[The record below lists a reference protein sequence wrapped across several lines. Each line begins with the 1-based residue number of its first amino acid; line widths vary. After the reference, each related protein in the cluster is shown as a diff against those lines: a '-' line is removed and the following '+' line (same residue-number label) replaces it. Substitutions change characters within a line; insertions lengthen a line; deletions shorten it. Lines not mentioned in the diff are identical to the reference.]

1 MVFSRARSER
11 IAEDRSGLTC
21 WMLIG
26 YVLELIADGRVRTQY
41 CADISWDDP
50 ESNRA

>member
-11 IAEDRSGLTC
+11 NAEDRSGLTC
-21 WMLIG
+21 WMLMG
-26 YVLELIADGRVRTQY
+26 HMLKLIADGRVRTQF
-41 CADISWDDP
+41 CADISWGDP